1 MSMEAEIA
9 RSLYEEVRD
18 SAQANMSVRLGV
30 RLEEYKRRWPGASRD
45 QILRG
50 CLIAYEMLIQDVSEA
65 VATASGRERTAVP
78 AIGNNIDDEGS
89 YPLGA

>member
-18 SAQANMSVRLGV
+18 SAQANRSVRLGV
-30 RLEEYKRRWPGASRD
+30 RFEEYQRRWPGASRD

-50 CLIAYEMLIQDVSEA
+50 VLIAYEMLIQDVSEA
-65 VATASGRERTAVP
+65 VATASGRERAAVP

-89 YPLGA
+89 YPLGS